1 MNRLNDL
8 LKAHTSGTINESDYP
23 EFIESLVN
31 VLNEQGEMLTYYG
44 EQLMTIKAENALL
57 KQQIINKRV
66 N

>member
-1 MNRLNDL
+1 MNRLNQL

-31 VLNEQGEMLTYYG
+31 VLNEQGEMLTYYR
-44 EQLMTIKAENALL
+44 EQLQFLL
-57 KQQIINKRV
+57 NDTVKTNKTRKV